1 MIEQLTF
8 HNLRGIRA
16 GRLDKLGQINLL
28 VGPNNSGKSTV
39 LEALYLMGVSGREA
53 TLVIENKL
61 PGDQEDA
68 HGLPLPVWTPNRY
81 DLLGEAPLP
90 RLWQRHGEPG
100 RWSRKFNIVSN
111 AEENVLRLHLPFLL
125 PADPLQEFSV
135 YFGDGLR
142 KRDDPQTTALCT
154 WKIAEDG
161 STQPL
166 PGWLRFY
173 WEDETI
179 FSQSPA
185 QHFSLFW
192 YPDFAYKA
200 ASVAAWAAR
209 GQLPVPENVL
219 FFDLHTATQHFHKRF
234 FRRLQKLGKTRPWK
248 KPLAQRFARVFD
260 LPSDIVVTLEE
271 QPDFPGRMQGIV
283 ETDVN
288 IAIDHY
294 GDGARHA
301 FKVLAGLIALAES
314 VDEAHPGLF
323 LWEDPELFMHP
334 ATLGRLLKEVMALIQ
349 GKPIQVFMST
359 QSLEILAWIGEMLQD
374 GSLEDEA
381 VHTYVLSIPAT
392 GELQCRLF
400 WGAGLNDWLEPGF
413 DPRGG
418 TQARFD
424 LLPFT
429 WRLKMSKAIEGNR
442 A

>member
-8 HNLRGIRA
+8 HNLRGIRE
-16 GRLDKLGQINLL
+16 GRLDNLGQLNLL

-53 TLVIENKL
+53 TLVIESKL

-68 HGLPLPVWTPNRY
+68 QGLPLPVWTPNRY

-100 RWSRKFNIVSN
+100 RWSSKFHIVSD
-111 AEENVLRLHLPFLL
+111 AEENVLRFHLPFLS

-142 KRDDPQTTALCT
+142 KRDDPRTTALCT
-154 WKIAEDG
+154 WKIVGDG
-161 STQPL
+161 SSQPL

-173 WEDETI
+173 WEDEAI
-179 FSQSPA
+179 FGQSPA

-200 ASVAAWAAR
+200 ASVAAWATQ
-209 GQLPVPENVL
+209 GQLPAPENVL

-234 FRRLQKLGKTRPWK
+234 FRRLQEIGKTRPWK
-248 KPLAQRFARVFD
+248 KPLAQRFARLFD
-260 LPSDIVVTLEE
+260 LPQDIVVTLEE
-271 QPDFPGRMQGIV
+271 HSDFPGRMQGIV

-334 ATLGRLLKEVMALIQ
+334 ATLGRLLKEVMTLIQ
-349 GKPIQVFMST
+349 GKPIQVFIST
-359 QSLEILAWIGEMLQD
+359 QSNDTVALLTDFAFRDVMKPDSLQAFRLGLTKGQLAASRFKYNNLVAWLRD
-374 GSLEDEA
+374 GLD
-381 VHTYVLSIPAT
+381 P
-392 GELQCRLF
+392 RF
-400 WGAGLNDWLEPGF
+400 WGIPNTPLHYRF
-413 DPRGG
+413 GG
-418 TQARFD
+418 RDA
-424 LLPFT
+424 
-429 WRLKMSKAIEGNR
+429 AE
-442 A
+442 